1 MSMRDRKIQ
10 TEQKTRKFLT
20 SAGFPSVWCLS
31 GVPEG
36 LLIAGDHQTS
46 IQTRGKSNSPP
57 SRSRPRQRGR
67 RCPLLVLYCSRGP
80 GFLSCH
86 GTTELQQTP
95 RPPFC
100 IEVQV
105 SGSKATSLSL
115 LHAEAGLRKLRHLTK
130 WAGAAVRMG
139 QQGGQTEALW
149 THLDP
154 SKPQERL
161 HAPAGAHARSAATC
175 HNHTEQEAS
184 DHLHLQLKTTFSVKT
199 TFRKEKKRGRII
211 KRSALLLSMCPMNAI
226 PRCSLG
232 GAVFYLLVLARAMRA
247 H

>member
-1 MSMRDRKIQ
+1 MSVVSWRVS
-10 TEQKTRKFLT
+10 TR
-20 SAGFPSVWCLS
+20 
-31 GVPEG
+31 
-36 LLIAGDHQTS
+36 LL
-46 IQTRGKSNSPP
+46 
-57 SRSRPRQRGR
+57 
-67 RCPLLVLYCSRGP
+67 
-80 GFLSCH
+80 FH
-86 GTTELQQTP
+86 GT
-95 RPPFC
+95 R
-100 IEVQV
+100 
-105 SGSKATSLSL
+105 SGSPLFRL
-115 LHAEAGLRKLRHLTK
+115 LNRNKGTQTLVT
-130 WAGAAVRMG
+130 WGDAGAAVRMG

-232 GAVFYLLVLARAMRA
+232 GAVFYRTTSFSIGMCM
-247 H
+247 

>member
-1 MSMRDRKIQ
+1 M
-10 TEQKTRKFLT
+10 
-20 SAGFPSVWCLS
+20 
-31 GVPEG
+31 
-36 LLIAGDHQTS
+36 
-46 IQTRGKSNSPP
+46 
-57 SRSRPRQRGR
+57 
-67 RCPLLVLYCSRGP
+67 
-80 GFLSCH
+80 
-86 GTTELQQTP
+86 
-95 RPPFC
+95 
-100 IEVQV
+100 
-105 SGSKATSLSL
+105 
-115 LHAEAGLRKLRHLTK
+115 TK

-199 TFRKEKKRGRII
+199 TFRKEKKRERII
-211 KRSALLLSMCPMNAI
+211 KRSALLLSICPMNAI

-232 GAVFYLLVLARAMRA
+232 GAVFGRPTDVAIGIGQKILKKKWTFWSFVKKHFHASQVMLVSAKVFGAIVCF
-247 H
+247 